1 MLSQGKKIELEE
13 SLENV
18 LMPLLGKQVFFFSLL
33 SIKPLHKEMEFF
45 CCFFFPTWSNFF
57 SKLPIMLRLR

>member
-33 SIKPLHKEMEFF
+33 SIKPLYKEMV
-45 CCFFFPTWSNFF
+45 FFFFF
-57 SKLPIMLRLR
+57 HT